1 MFNRFSA
8 ERSPD
13 PVSLTEAEDH
23 HYISKDPQ
31 KRVREGVSFVGTG
44 FCWARSVFNRQMRVT
59 MRNCVTVWCLESFSY
74 GVAQQSLILV
84 CLLPFPV

>member
-13 PVSLTEAEDH
+13 PVSLTEAEDR

-59 MRNCVTVWCLESFSY
+59 MRNCVAVWCLESFS
-74 GVAQQSLILV
+74 
-84 CLLPFPV
+84 

>member
-13 PVSLTEAEDH
+13 PVSLTEAEDR

-59 MRNCVTVWCLESFSY
+59 MRNCVTVCCSAEFDFSVFVTISCLIETH
-74 GVAQQSLILV
+74 AI
-84 CLLPFPV
+84 